1 MNIELTS
8 KEYRLLLD
16 MVYIG
21 NWILNS
27 TRTDDRIE
35 DYDLLQEKLFA
46 KAPANGMRSLVESWQ
61 GHIFPSRAYE
71 DGGIHEAIADY
82 EDAVFYDILAEELA
96 RRDLGLE
103 NSDPEDATEL
113 TNRMDEYM
121 AEFEKN
127 GLSTINIDIRQSCE
141 ARIMHDKLTAN
152 DIKKMQEELDYRRLE
167 LMPEII
173 EEVKRTRAFGDLS
186 ENYEYKAA
194 KQAQNKNRSRMRYL
208 EGMIKT
214 ASVIDDNSK
223 ADEVG
228 LFDKVEVYMPEDD
241 ETDIIQVVTTVRCDP
256 RKGLISMDSPFGKQI
271 LGKKVGDKFTVHV
284 SDTYSYEAE
293 IRSITKTDDDGSA
306 PLMSY

>member
-1 MNIELTS
+1 
-8 KEYRLLLD
+8 
-16 MVYIG
+16 
-21 NWILNS
+21 
-27 TRTDDRIE
+27 
-35 DYDLLQEKLFA
+35 
-46 KAPANGMRSLVESWQ
+46 
-61 GHIFPSRAYE
+61 
-71 DGGIHEAIADY
+71 
-82 EDAVFYDILAEELA
+82 
-96 RRDLGLE
+96 
-103 NSDPEDATEL
+103 
-113 TNRMDEYM
+113 
-121 AEFEKN
+121 
-127 GLSTINIDIRQSCE
+127 
-141 ARIMHDKLTAN
+141 MHDKLTAN

-256 RKGLISMDSPFGKQI
+256 RNGLISMDSPFG
-271 LGKKVGDKFTVHV
+271 
-284 SDTYSYEAE
+284 
-293 IRSITKTDDDGSA
+293 
-306 PLMSY
+306 